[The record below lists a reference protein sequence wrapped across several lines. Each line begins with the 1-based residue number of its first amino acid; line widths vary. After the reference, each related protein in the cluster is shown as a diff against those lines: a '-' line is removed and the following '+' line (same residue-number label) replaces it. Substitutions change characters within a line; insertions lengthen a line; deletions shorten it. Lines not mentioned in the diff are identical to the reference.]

1 MIYKLNKKEKIELE
15 RRPSEFEITING
27 DEYVFFKEIYKGT
40 FKTRWVY
47 EVRMFV
53 FYCEKE
59 SKYIAIDGTVDISG
73 EEYGDAVFDD
83 GFYEVAFCDVGTVVI
98 IEVPKQD
105 GGVAI
110 QTRYMKEQKWIE
122 I

>member
-15 RRPSEFEITING
+15 RNPHEFEITING
-27 DEYVFFKEIYKGT
+27 DEYVFSKEVYKST

-47 EVRMFV
+47 EVRMFI

-59 SKYIAIDGTVDISG
+59 SKYIAINGTIEISG
-73 EEYGDAVFDD
+73 DDYGDTLFEDE
-83 GFYEVAFCDVGTVVI
+83 FYAVAFCNVGTVAI

-105 GGVAI
+105 GGVDI
-110 QTRYMKEQKWIE
+110 QTRYRKEQKWTE

>member
-15 RRPSEFEITING
+15 RNPHEFEITING
-27 DEYVFFKEIYKGT
+27 DEYVFSKEVYKST

-47 EVRMFV
+47 EVRMFI

-59 SKYIAIDGTVDISG
+59 SKYIAINGTLELSG
-73 EEYGDAVFDD
+73 YDYGDAVFDD
-83 GFYEVAFCDVGTVVI
+83 AFYEVAFCNVGTVAI
-98 IEVPKQD
+98 IEVPKQN
-105 GGVAI
+105 GGVDI
-110 QTRYMKEQKWIE
+110 QTRYQKEQKWIG